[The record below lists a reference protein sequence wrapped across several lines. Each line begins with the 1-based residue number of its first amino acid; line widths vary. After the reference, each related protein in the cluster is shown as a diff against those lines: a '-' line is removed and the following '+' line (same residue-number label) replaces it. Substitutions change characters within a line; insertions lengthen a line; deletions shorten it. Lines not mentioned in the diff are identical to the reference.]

1 MTWEHPHLLWL
12 LLLVVS
18 MPILSYYLTKHY
30 RKKLL
35 NFFSEELLQKLTNKP
50 WETGYRTKQIL
61 LYLGLALLVIGMSG
75 PKIGSEIREIK
86 RQGTDLLIALDVS
99 RGMAAEDIRPNRLEK
114 AKFEIRSLVNRLQ
127 GDRVGLLLF
136 TDTAFLQSPL
146 TTDYAA
152 FNMYLDLAST
162 DQFPTQGTDFRPVLK
177 EAREVFRNSGDQSG
191 NAARVLLFFSD
202 GEDHSPGFDQE
213 LQALVND
220 GIFIYTV
227 GIGTP
232 QGATIP
238 VYDRR
243 TGRLLHYHR
252 DREGRVVTTRL
263 EPENLRKMAQA
274 GRGTF
279 YEIQRTSDRID
290 GFLSKLDEL
299 ERSDFGVEM
308 FSDFRNRY
316 QIPVAAGL
324 ILIFLSTITPAYK
337 PAGTTTK

>member
-1 MTWEHPHLLWL
+1 MTWQHPYLLWL
-12 LLLVVS
+12 LVLVAL
-18 MPILSYYLTKHY
+18 MPVLSYYLTRVY

-35 NFFSEELLQKLTNKP
+35 MFFSEELLEKLTNKP

-61 LYLGLALLVIGMSG
+61 FYLGLALLVVGMSG
-75 PKIGSEIREIK
+75 PKIGSEIREVK

-114 AKFEIRSLVNRLQ
+114 AKFEIRSMVNRLQ

-152 FNMYLDLAST
+152 FNMYLDLASS
-162 DQFPTQGTDFRPVLK
+162 DQFPTQGTDFRPVLR
-177 EAREVFRNSGDQSG
+177 EAREVFKNSGEQSG
-191 NAARVLLFFSD
+191 NAARVLMFFSD

-220 GIFIYTV
+220 GVFIYTV

-238 VYDRR
+238 IYDRR

-263 EPENLRKMAQA
+263 EPENLRRMAQA
-274 GRGTF
+274 GRGTY
-279 YEIQRTSDRID
+279 YEIQRSSDRID

-299 ERSDFGVEM
+299 ERRDFAVEM

-324 ILIFLSTITPAYK
+324 ILILLSTITPAYK
-337 PAGTTTK
+337 PAGRSS